1 MIFINLKKVYDL
13 VLREVLWKAM
23 KKKGVLVPYIQ
34 TIQNMYDEI
43 TTSVKTPSEE
53 TKDFPTRVAFCPYL
67 IKYGMCLPET

>member
-1 MIFINLKKVYDL
+1 
-13 VLREVLWKAM
+13 M

-67 IKYGMCLPET
+67 VKYGMCLPET